1 MSFEA
6 AGRFQENASKVAKVT
21 MVFWAMKIIATT
33 LGETGADALTQ
44 QEGLGYVAGIAI
56 CAAPFVLLLIA
67 QILVERFH
75 PLLYW
80 GVMVAMTTL
89 GTALADHLDRDLGI
103 GYLGGT
109 LVLVSLVLVSLALWR
124 LALGS
129 VAVETVV
136 SPKAEAF
143 YWMTILFSQTLGTA
157 LGDWVAD
164 LPGSGYLLGAVV
176 FGSAL
181 AVVAALY
188 FWTSVSRTVLFWAAF
203 VLTRPLGATLGDFLD
218 KSHDQ
223 GGLAIDRWLA
233 SGVLAA
239 VLLGLVL
246 LVPRRRLGGQEPV
259 DGAGPD
265 DAACPSRD
273 EEMPRV

>member
-1 MSFEA
+1 MSFEHRA
-6 AGRFQENASKVAKVT
+6 IEGNASKVAKVT
-21 MVFWAMKIIATT
+21 AIFWLMKIVATT

-44 QEGLGYVAGIAI
+44 QEGLGYLAGIAI
-56 CAAPFVLLLIA
+56 CAAPFVVLLIA
-67 QILVERFH
+67 QILAKQFH

-109 LVLVSLVLVSLALWR
+109 LVLVSLVLISLLLWR
-124 LALGS
+124 FALGS
-129 VAVETVV
+129 VAIETVV
-136 SPKAEAF
+136 SPKAETF

-164 LPGSGYLLGAVV
+164 LPDSSYLLGTAI

-181 AVVAALY
+181 VVVAALY
-188 FWTSVSRTVLFWAAF
+188 FWTSISRTALFWAAF

-218 KSHDQ
+218 KSREE
-223 GGLAIDRWLA
+223 GGLEIDRWVA
-233 SGVLAA
+233 SGALGA
-239 VLLGLVL
+239 VLLALVL
-246 LVPRRRLGGQEPV
+246 FLPRRLLGGTDADERGETKEQPQE
-259 DGAGPD
+259 A
-265 DAACPSRD
+265 
-273 EEMPRV
+273 